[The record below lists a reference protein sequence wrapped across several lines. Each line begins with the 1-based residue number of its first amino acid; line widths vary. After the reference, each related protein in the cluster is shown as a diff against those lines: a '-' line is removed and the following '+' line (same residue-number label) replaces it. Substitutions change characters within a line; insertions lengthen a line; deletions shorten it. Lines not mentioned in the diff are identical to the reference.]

1 MKRVLIVAGVLV
13 AVSACGSPEAA
24 APLPLPPSASASGS
38 ALDCGVFVLDQ
49 GESVPAAAGRCL
61 LEALAAGQPARLR
74 VTSPTTEGDPIP
86 TTYTTRPDGR
96 VDVVVDT
103 RQDQFGPRSVT
114 RQTCAAPVLADRG
127 LELGDC
133 SDPLPA

>member
-1 MKRVLIVAGVLV
+1 MRRVLIVAGVLV

-24 APLPLPPSASASGS
+24 APLSPPSASGSGS
-38 ALDCGVFVLDQ
+38 VLDCGVFVLDQ
-49 GESVPAAAGRCL
+49 GETVPAAAGRCL
-61 LEALAAGQPARLR
+61 LEALSAGQPARLR

-133 SDPLPA
+133 TDPLPA